1 MTEFWILH
9 SCLYLSFDDCYLF
22 PIWRFCRLYYIHTR
36 IFFLFILVVC
46 PSNSRSAFWV
56 SRPLSYCFHAWQNR
70 KKSKGGRYS
79 CFETPFDEGK
89 SAFCSTLYISKQRK
103 FVPLFDSGGTFLI
116 CACVKEISPE
126 TLRSV
131 VFWSKTPC

>member
-1 MTEFWILH
+1 METSVLQRTSQILLVYLVFPEVLSEFP
-9 SCLYLSFDDCYLF
+9 D
-22 PIWRFCRLYYIHTR
+22 
-36 IFFLFILVVC
+36 
-46 PSNSRSAFWV
+46 PSPTA
-56 SRPLSYCFHAWQNR
+56 LTLTKQE
-70 KKSKGGRYS
+70 KSKGGRYS

-103 FVPLFDSGGTFLI
+103 FVPLFDYGGTFLI

-131 VFWSKTPC
+131 VF